1 MNRRP
6 RWLAIA
12 FGALTLA
19 SVDAHALG
27 WAGLWSRPDQRAE
40 NLLEAGNA
48 AAAAALFQ
56 DPRRKAYAEIE
67 AHHYADAAQRLQPY
81 ADPLSSYN
89 RGNALTRAGH
99 LHQALVAYDAALKRA
114 PPQSGLYRDARHNRD
129 LVAKQLAS
137 HKPPSGKK
145 GGAKSAKKGAG
156 HGKSQP
162 SQGQQ
167 APGQGKQPPSQGQQA
182 PSQNPQASGHPNSS
196 PGQQGTGK
204 QAPGKQAQSSAQQA
218 ASPVQSQAPQPQSQ
232 SPQGSPAS
240 AAPPS
245 AAPPSAPPPT
255 GTKSGA
261 ALAPQDL
268 AGGRQS
274 PPHPES
280 ERAMSLDQWLRWIPD
295 DPGGLLRRKFMIEH
309 MLHQGKSQR

>member
-6 RWLAIA
+6 RWLAVV
-12 FGALTLA
+12 FGAAALA
-19 SVDAHALG
+19 SVDAHALD

-40 NLLEAGNA
+40 HLLEAGNA

-67 AHHYADAAQRLQPY
+67 AHHYADAAQRLRPY
-81 ADPLSSYN
+81 VDPLSSYN
-89 RGNALTRAGH
+89 RGNALARAGH
-99 LHQALVAYDAALKRA
+99 LHQALAAYDAALKRA
-114 PPQSGLYRDARHNRD
+114 PSQSSLYRDARHNRD

-145 GGAKSAKKGAG
+145 GGAKSGKKGAG
-156 HGKSQP
+156 QGKSPP
-162 SQGQQ
+162 SAGQQ
-167 APGQGKQPPSQGQQA
+167 SSGQQSSGQGKQPPSQGQQA
-182 PSQNPQASGHPNSS
+182 SSNAAPGQPGAQKQAPS
-196 PGQQGTGK
+196 PGQSQASPPQSAPASPAQG
-204 QAPGKQAQSSAQQA
+204 SSAEA
-218 ASPVQSQAPQPQSQ
+218 KP
-232 SPQGSPAS
+232 
-240 AAPPS
+240 
-245 AAPPSAPPPT
+245 
-255 GTKSGA
+255 GA
-261 ALAPQDL
+261 AQKADAAQAKQDAAAARARQDL

-309 MLHQGKSQR
+309 MLHQEKSQR